1 MSVKTKDSIKAKWEK
16 KAEQMRIQARY
27 RYDILKQNRK
37 KDWDRKWEYELMK
50 LDRKREIYIK
60 KKEEEYH
67 RKMMNEIRELENKPP
82 RVYKWAWPKINP
94 IQFAMQLVQENARL
108 RDTDEDGKGRCI
120 SCDTLCVFEG
130 LAWWHRYSRKFRNI
144 CLEKENVNAQCHTC
158 NKITWPFW
166 NPTLKMKTNARYDE
180 NINKKWGEW
189 KAEKLRRLATDFV
202 QWRGKAYDLKKEMP
216 RLIKENE
223 KLWKEKSVEF
233 LANHKP
239 KRKWREIW
247 EDYAKRH

>member
-1 MSVKTKDSIKAKWEK
+1 MKIKADFK
-16 KAEQMRIQARY
+16 Y
-27 RYDILKQNRK
+27 RKVLQNRK
-37 KDWDRKWEYELMK
+37 RYYEENWGY
-50 LDRKREIYIK
+50 EIEKVEK
-60 KKEEEYH
+60 KKASYI
-67 RKMMNEIRELENKPP
+67 RKMEEKYKRNMLNEIRELENKPP

-108 RDTDEDGKGRCI
+108 RDTNEEWVGRCI
-120 SCDTLCVFEG
+120 SCDTLCSWEW

-144 CLEKENVNAQCHTC
+144 CLDKENVNAQCHTC

-202 QWRGKAYDLKKEMP
+202 QWRGKAYDIKKEMT

-223 KLWKEKSVEF
+223 KLWKTKSAEF